1 MKKVYTNLKTEVNKM
16 FELADNEKI
25 GIYVKEKIGE
35 KFKKQRHFCKR
46 YLECE
51 GKELNDDEIRKVQ
64 NRLIQI
70 IKGNKSIQ
78 IYDLPIFCELLD
90 VTCEEILSAG
100 ENFAESSKRMTN
112 YSIAF
117 SNDENEWLKYI
128 NREDKLILNSD
139 EYGNTVI
146 DYAIKFKNYKFLK
159 FLIEKGFIWFDCG
172 DCNKYALTFGAGTS
186 IKKRKFVGIDDVL
199 QYDLATE
206 DELRKEI
213 IALAVQN
220 KDIDILDKM
229 RARELPT
236 LYVEAHYLSGSY
248 PNIKKYYNKNL
259 VNSIIEADYEIIDY
273 FTDEFEIIDHV
284 KYKDKSKR
292 FHTFMFPFI
301 SDVVNGLINN
311 NSSFTEIALKKI
323 ILHNQKTYDSLISLI
338 DNCIATNLDRCN
350 FEHTEYY
357 EKEITKSVLKYFD
370 YNDDGNIVSFSD
382 TLNTK
387 RIITNIVYVDAES
400 SNPLINHLIGEINNL
415 FDMIVNIKN
424 KYIANEEN

>member
-1 MKKVYTNLKTEVNKM
+1 M

-25 GIYVKEKIGE
+25 GIYLKEKIGE

-46 YLECE
+46 YLECK
-51 GKELNDDEIRKVQ
+51 GKVLNDDEIRKVQ

-100 ENFAESSKRMTN
+100 ENFAESSKRITN

-146 DYAIKFKNYKFLK
+146 DYAIRFKNYKFLK

-172 DCNKYALTFGAGTS
+172 DCNKYALTFGAETS
-186 IKKRKFVGIDDVL
+186 IKKRKFAGIDDAL

-213 IALAVQN
+213 IALAIQN

-323 ILHNQKTYDSLISLI
+323 ILHNQKTYDLLIDLI

-387 RIITNIVYVDAES
+387 GIITNIVYVDAES

-415 FDMIVNIKN
+415 FDVIINIKN
-424 KYIANEEN
+424 KYIANEDN

>member
-1 MKKVYTNLKTEVNKM
+1 M
-16 FELADNEKI
+16 FELANNEKI
-25 GIYVKEKIGE
+25 GIYLKEKIGE

-172 DCNKYALTFGAGTS
+172 DLNEYAFTFGAGTS
-186 IKKRKFVGIDDVL
+186 IEKRKSFKIDNSL
-199 QYDLATE
+199 QYNLE
-206 DELRKEI
+206 MKDELRKEI

-220 KDIDILDKM
+220 KDINILDKM

-236 LYVEAHYLSGSY
+236 LYVEAHYLSGSH

-292 FHTFMFPFI
+292 CHTFMFPFI

-311 NSSFTEIALKKI
+311 NNGFTEIALKKI
-323 ILHNQKTYDSLISLI
+323 ISHNQKTYDLLIALI
-338 DNCIATNLDRCN
+338 DNCITTNLDRCN

-357 EKEITKSVLKYFD
+357 EKEITKLVLKYFD

-387 RIITNIVYVDAES
+387 GIITNIVYVDAES
-400 SNPLINHLIGEINNL
+400 SNPLINHLIEELNNL
-415 FDMIVNIKN
+415 FDKIVNIKN

>member
-1 MKKVYTNLKTEVNKM
+1 M

-25 GIYVKEKIGE
+25 GIYLKEKIGE

-46 YLECE
+46 YLECK
-51 GKELNDDEIRKVQ
+51 GKVLNDDEIRKVQ

-100 ENFAESSKRMTN
+100 ENFAESSKRITN

-117 SNDENEWLKYI
+117 SNDENEWLEYI

-172 DCNKYALTFGAGTS
+172 DLNEYAFTFGAGTS
-186 IKKRKFVGIDDVL
+186 IEKRKSFKIDNSL
-199 QYDLATE
+199 QYNLE
-206 DELRKEI
+206 MKDELRKEI

-236 LYVEAHYLSGSY
+236 LYVEAHYLSGTH

-259 VNSIIEADYEIIDY
+259 VNSIIKADYEIIDY
-273 FTDEFEIIDHV
+273 FTDEFEIIDKV
-284 KYKDKSKR
+284 KYRNKIKR
-292 FHTFMFPFI
+292 CDTYLFPFI
-301 SDVVNGLINN
+301 SDVVNG
-311 NSSFTEIALKKI
+311 
-323 ILHNQKTYDSLISLI
+323 
-338 DNCIATNLDRCN
+338 
-350 FEHTEYY
+350 
-357 EKEITKSVLKYFD
+357 
-370 YNDDGNIVSFSD
+370 
-382 TLNTK
+382 
-387 RIITNIVYVDAES
+387 
-400 SNPLINHLIGEINNL
+400 
-415 FDMIVNIKN
+415 
-424 KYIANEEN
+424 

>member
-1 MKKVYTNLKTEVNKM
+1 M

-25 GIYVKEKIGE
+25 GIYLKEKIGE

-146 DYAIKFKNYKFLK
+146 DYAIRFKNYKFLK

-186 IKKRKFVGIDDVL
+186 IEKRKFAGIDDAL

-323 ILHNQKTYDSLISLI
+323 ILHNQKTYDLLIDLI

-387 RIITNIVYVDAES
+387 GIITNIVYVDAES
-400 SNPLINHLIGEINNL
+400 SNPLINHLIEELNNL
-415 FDMIVNIKN
+415 FDKIINIKK
-424 KYIANEEN
+424 KYIPDEEV

>member
-1 MKKVYTNLKTEVNKM
+1 M

-25 GIYVKEKIGE
+25 GIYLKEKIGE

-46 YLECE
+46 YLECT

-100 ENFAESSKRMTN
+100 ENFAESSKRITN

-172 DCNKYALTFGAGTS
+172 DCNKYALTFGAGTN
-186 IKKRKFVGIDDVL
+186 IKKRKFSEIDVAL
-199 QYDLATE
+199 QYDLGME

-236 LYVEAHYLSGSY
+236 LYIEAHYLSGSH
-248 PNIKKYYNKNL
+248 PNIKNYYNKNL

-292 FHTFMFPFI
+292 CHTFLFPFI

-323 ILHNQKTYDSLISLI
+323 ILHNQKTYDLLIDLI

>member
-1 MKKVYTNLKTEVNKM
+1 M

-25 GIYVKEKIGE
+25 GIYLKEKIGE

-51 GKELNDDEIRKVQ
+51 GKVLNDDEIRKVQ

-146 DYAIKFKNYKFLK
+146 DYAIRFKNYKFLK

-236 LYVEAHYLSGSY
+236 LYIEAHYLSGSH

-292 FHTFMFPFI
+292 CHTFLFPFI

-311 NSSFTEIALKKI
+311 NNGFTEIALKKI
-323 ILHNQKTYDSLISLI
+323 ISHNQKTYDLLIDLI
-338 DNCIATNLDRCN
+338 DNCITTNLDRCN

-387 RIITNIVYVDAES
+387 GIITNIVYVDAES

>member
-1 MKKVYTNLKTEVNKM
+1 M

-25 GIYVKEKIGE
+25 GIYLKEKIGE
-35 KFKKQRHFCKR
+35 KFEKQRHFCKR

-51 GKELNDDEIRKVQ
+51 GKELNDDEIRKMQ

-146 DYAIKFKNYKFLK
+146 DYAIRFKNYKFLK

-186 IKKRKFVGIDDVL
+186 IKKRKFAGIDDAL

-323 ILHNQKTYDSLISLI
+323 ILHNQKTYDLLIDLI

-357 EKEITKSVLKYFD
+357 EKEITKSVLKHLD
-370 YNDDGNIVSFSD
+370 YNDGNIVSFSD

-387 RIITNIVYVDAES
+387 GIITNIVYVDAES
-400 SNPLINHLIGEINNL
+400 SNPLINHLIGEINKL

>member
-1 MKKVYTNLKTEVNKM
+1 M

-25 GIYVKEKIGE
+25 GIYLKEKIGE

-46 YLECE
+46 YLECK
-51 GKELNDDEIRKVQ
+51 GKVLNDDEIRKVQ

-172 DCNKYALTFGAGTS
+172 DLNEYAFTFGAGTS
-186 IKKRKFVGIDDVL
+186 IEKRKFAGIDDVL

-213 IALAVQN
+213 IALAIQN
-220 KDIDILDKM
+220 KDINILDKM

-236 LYVEAHYLSGSY
+236 LYVEAHYLSGTH

-323 ILHNQKTYDSLISLI
+323 ILHNQKTYDLLIDLI

-357 EKEITKSVLKYFD
+357 EKEITKSVLKHFD

-387 RIITNIVYVDAES
+387 GIITNIVYVDAES
-400 SNPLINHLIGEINNL
+400 SNPLINHLIGEINKL

>member
-1 MKKVYTNLKTEVNKM
+1 M

-25 GIYVKEKIGE
+25 GIYLKEKIGE

-46 YLECE
+46 YLECQ
-51 GKELNDDEIRKVQ
+51 GKVLNDDEIRKAQ

-100 ENFAESSKRMTN
+100 ENFAESPKRMTN

-146 DYAIKFKNYKFLK
+146 DYAIRFKNYKFLK

-186 IKKRKFVGIDDVL
+186 IKKRKFAGIDDAL

-323 ILHNQKTYDSLISLI
+323 ILHNQKTYDLLIDLI

-357 EKEITKSVLKYFD
+357 EKEITKSVLKHFD
-370 YNDDGNIVSFSD
+370 YNDGNIVSFSD

-387 RIITNIVYVDAES
+387 GIITNIVYVDAES
-400 SNPLINHLIGEINNL
+400 SNPLINHLIGEINKL

>member
-1 MKKVYTNLKTEVNKM
+1 M

-25 GIYVKEKIGE
+25 GIYLKEKIGE

-46 YLECE
+46 YLECK
-51 GKELNDDEIRKVQ
+51 GKVLNDDEIRKVQ

-100 ENFAESSKRMTN
+100 ENFAESSKRITN

-117 SNDENEWLKYI
+117 SNDENEWLEYI

-146 DYAIKFKNYKFLK
+146 DYAIRFKNYQFLK

-172 DCNKYALTFGAGTS
+172 DLNEYAFTFGAGTS
-186 IKKRKFVGIDDVL
+186 IEKRKSFKIDNSL
-199 QYDLATE
+199 QYNLE
-206 DELRKEI
+206 MKDELRKEI

-236 LYVEAHYLSGSY
+236 LYVEAHYLSGTH

-259 VNSIIEADYEIIDY
+259 VNSIIKADYEIIDY
-273 FTDEFEIIDHV
+273 FTDEFEIIDKV
-284 KYKDKSKR
+284 KYRNKIKR
-292 FHTFMFPFI
+292 CDTYLFPFI

-311 NSSFTEIALKKI
+311 NNGFTEIALKKI
-323 ILHNQKTYDSLISLI
+323 ILHNQNTYDLLISLI
-338 DNCIATNLDRCN
+338 DNCITTNLDRCN

-370 YNDDGNIVSFSD
+370 YIDDGNIVSFSD

-387 RIITNIVYVDAES
+387 GIITNIVYVDAES

>member
-1 MKKVYTNLKTEVNKM
+1 M

-25 GIYVKEKIGE
+25 GIYLKEKIGE
-35 KFKKQRHFCKR
+35 KFEKQRHFCKR
-46 YLECE
+46 YLECT
-51 GKELNDDEIRKVQ
+51 GKELNDDEIRKMQ

-100 ENFAESSKRMTN
+100 ENFAESSKRITN

-172 DCNKYALTFGAGTS
+172 DCNKYALTFGAETS
-186 IKKRKFVGIDDVL
+186 IKKRKFAGIDDAL

-311 NSSFTEIALKKI
+311 NNGFTEIALKKI
-323 ILHNQKTYDSLISLI
+323 ILHNQKTYDLLIDLI

-387 RIITNIVYVDAES
+387 GIITNIVYVDAES

>member
-1 MKKVYTNLKTEVNKM
+1 M

-25 GIYVKEKIGE
+25 GIYLKEKIGE

-46 YLECE
+46 YLECK
-51 GKELNDDEIRKVQ
+51 GKVLNDDEIRKVQ

-100 ENFAESSKRMTN
+100 ENFAESPKRMTN

-117 SNDENEWLKYI
+117 SNDENEWLEYI

-146 DYAIKFKNYKFLK
+146 DYAIRFKNYKFLK

-186 IKKRKFVGIDDVL
+186 VKKRKFAGIDDVL

-323 ILHNQKTYDSLISLI
+323 ILHNQKTYDLLIDLI

-387 RIITNIVYVDAES
+387 GIITNIVHVDAES

-415 FDMIVNIKN
+415 FDVIINIKN
-424 KYIANEEN
+424 KYIANEDN

>member
-357 EKEITKSVLKYFD
+357 EKEITKLVLKYFD

-387 RIITNIVYVDAES
+387 GIIKNIVYVDAES
-400 SNPLINHLIGEINNL
+400 SNHLINHLIGEINNL

>member
-1 MKKVYTNLKTEVNKM
+1 M

-25 GIYVKEKIGE
+25 GIYLKEKIGE

-46 YLECE
+46 YLECK
-51 GKELNDDEIRKVQ
+51 GKVLNDDEIRKVQ

-146 DYAIKFKNYKFLK
+146 DYAIRFKNYKFLK

-213 IALAVQN
+213 IALAIQN

-323 ILHNQKTYDSLISLI
+323 ILHNQK
-338 DNCIATNLDRCN
+338 
-350 FEHTEYY
+350 H
-357 EKEITKSVLKYFD
+357 
-370 YNDDGNIVSFSD
+370 
-382 TLNTK
+382 
-387 RIITNIVYVDAES
+387 
-400 SNPLINHLIGEINNL
+400 
-415 FDMIVNIKN
+415 MICL
-424 KYIANEEN
+424 

>member
-1 MKKVYTNLKTEVNKM
+1 M
-16 FELADNEKI
+16 FELANNEKI
-25 GIYVKEKIGE
+25 GIYLKEKIGE

-128 NREDKLILNSD
+128 NRGDKLILNSD

-146 DYAIKFKNYKFLK
+146 DYAIRFKNYKFLK

-186 IKKRKFVGIDDVL
+186 IKKRKFAGIDDAL

-273 FTDEFEIIDHV
+273 FTDEFEIIVHV

-323 ILHNQKTYDSLISLI
+323 ILHNQKTYDLLIDLI

-357 EKEITKSVLKYFD
+357 EKEITKSVLKHFD
-370 YNDDGNIVSFSD
+370 YNDGNIVSFSD

-387 RIITNIVYVDAES
+387 GIITNIVYVDAES
-400 SNPLINHLIGEINNL
+400 SNPLINHLIGEINKL

>member
-1 MKKVYTNLKTEVNKM
+1 M

-25 GIYVKEKIGE
+25 GIYLKEKIGE

-100 ENFAESSKRMTN
+100 ENFAESSKRITN

-117 SNDENEWLKYI
+117 SNDENEWLEYI

-146 DYAIKFKNYKFLK
+146 DYAIRFKNYKFLK

-186 IKKRKFVGIDDVL
+186 IKKRKFAGIDDAL

-213 IALAVQN
+213 IALAIQN

-236 LYVEAHYLSGSY
+236 LYVEAHYLSGSH

-259 VNSIIEADYEIIDY
+259 VNSIIKADYEIIDY

-323 ILHNQKTYDSLISLI
+323 ILHNQKTYDLLIDLI

-387 RIITNIVYVDAES
+387 RIITNIVYVYVDAES
-400 SNPLINHLIGEINNL
+400 SNPLINHLIGEINKL

>member
-1 MKKVYTNLKTEVNKM
+1 M

-25 GIYVKEKIGE
+25 GIYLKEKIGE

-46 YLECE
+46 YLECK
-51 GKELNDDEIRKVQ
+51 GKVLNDDEIRKVQ

-100 ENFAESSKRMTN
+100 ENFAESSKRITN

-146 DYAIKFKNYKFLK
+146 DYAIRFKNYKFLK

-172 DCNKYALTFGAGTS
+172 DCNKYALTFGAETS
-186 IKKRKFVGIDDVL
+186 IKKRKFAGIDDAL

-213 IALAVQN
+213 IALAIQN

-311 NSSFTEIALKKI
+311 NNGFTEIALKKI
-323 ILHNQKTYDSLISLI
+323 ILHNQKTYDLLIDLI

-387 RIITNIVYVDAES
+387 GIITNIVYVDAES

>member
-1 MKKVYTNLKTEVNKM
+1 M
-16 FELADNEKI
+16 FELANNEKI
-25 GIYVKEKIGE
+25 GIYIKEKIGE

-146 DYAIKFKNYKFLK
+146 DYAIRFKNYKFLK

-186 IKKRKFVGIDDVL
+186 IKKRKFAGIDDAL

-323 ILHNQKTYDSLISLI
+323 ILHNQKTYDLLIDLI

-357 EKEITKSVLKYFD
+357 EKEITKSVLKHFD
-370 YNDDGNIVSFSD
+370 YNDGNIVSFSD

-387 RIITNIVYVDAES
+387 GIITNIVYVDAES
-400 SNPLINHLIGEINNL
+400 SNPLINHLIGEINKL

>member
-1 MKKVYTNLKTEVNKM
+1 M

-25 GIYVKEKIGE
+25 GIYLKEKIGE

-46 YLECE
+46 YLECQ
-51 GKELNDDEIRKVQ
+51 GKVLNDDEIRKVQ

-100 ENFAESSKRMTN
+100 ENFAESPKRMTN

-117 SNDENEWLKYI
+117 SNDENEWLEYI

-146 DYAIKFKNYKFLK
+146 DYAIRFKNYQFLK

-172 DCNKYALTFGAGTS
+172 DLNEYAFTFGAGTS
-186 IKKRKFVGIDDVL
+186 IEKRKSFKIDNSL
-199 QYDLATE
+199 QYNLE
-206 DELRKEI
+206 MKDELRKEI

-236 LYVEAHYLSGSY
+236 LYVEAHYLSGTH

-259 VNSIIEADYEIIDY
+259 VNSIIKADYEIIDY
-273 FTDEFEIIDHV
+273 FTNEFEIIDKV
-284 KYKDKSKR
+284 KYRNKIKR
-292 FHTFMFPFI
+292 CDTYLFPFI

-311 NSSFTEIALKKI
+311 NNGFAEIALKKI
-323 ILHNQKTYDSLISLI
+323 ILHNQNTYDLLISLI
-338 DNCIATNLDRCN
+338 DNCITTNLDRCN

-370 YNDDGNIVSFSD
+370 YIDDGNIVSFSD

-387 RIITNIVYVDAES
+387 GIITNIVYVDAES
-400 SNPLINHLIGEINNL
+400 SNPLINHLIEELNNL
-415 FDMIVNIKN
+415 FDKIINIKK
-424 KYIANEEN
+424 KYIPDEEV

>member
-1 MKKVYTNLKTEVNKM
+1 M
-16 FELADNEKI
+16 FELANNEKI
-25 GIYVKEKIGE
+25 GIYLKEKIGE
-35 KFKKQRHFCKR
+35 KFEKQRHFCKR
-46 YLECE
+46 YLECT

-128 NREDKLILNSD
+128 NREDKLIVNSD

-172 DCNKYALTFGAGTS
+172 DLNEYAFTFGAGTS
-186 IKKRKFVGIDDVL
+186 IEKRKSFKIDNSL
-199 QYDLATE
+199 QYNLE
-206 DELRKEI
+206 MKDELRKEI

-236 LYVEAHYLSGSY
+236 LYVEAHYLSGSH

-273 FTDEFEIIDHV
+273 FTDEFKIIDHV

-292 FHTFMFPFI
+292 CHTFMFPFI

-311 NSSFTEIALKKI
+311 NNGFTEIALKKI
-323 ILHNQKTYDSLISLI
+323 ISHNQKTYDSLISLI
-338 DNCIATNLDRCN
+338 DNCITTNLDRYN
-350 FEHTEYY
+350 IEHTEYY

-387 RIITNIVYVDAES
+387 EIITNIVYVDAES
-400 SNPLINHLIGEINNL
+400 SNPLINHLIGEINKL

>member
-1 MKKVYTNLKTEVNKM
+1 M

-25 GIYVKEKIGE
+25 GIYLKEKIGE

-46 YLECE
+46 YLECK
-51 GKELNDDEIRKVQ
+51 GKVLNDDEIRKVQ

-100 ENFAESSKRMTN
+100 ENFAESPKRMTN

-117 SNDENEWLKYI
+117 SNDENEWLEYI

-146 DYAIKFKNYKFLK
+146 DYAIRFKNYQFLK

-172 DCNKYALTFGAGTS
+172 DLNEYAFTFGAGTN
-186 IKKRKFVGIDDVL
+186 IEKRKSFKIDNSL
-199 QYDLATE
+199 QYNLE
-206 DELRKEI
+206 MKDELRKEI

-236 LYVEAHYLSGSY
+236 LYVEAHYLSGTH

-259 VNSIIEADYEIIDY
+259 VNSIIKADYEIIDY
-273 FTDEFEIIDHV
+273 FTNEFEIIDKV
-284 KYKDKSKR
+284 KYRNKIKR
-292 FHTFMFPFI
+292 CDTYLFPFI

-311 NSSFTEIALKKI
+311 NNGFAEIALKKI
-323 ILHNQKTYDSLISLI
+323 ILHNQNTYDLLISLI
-338 DNCIATNLDRCN
+338 DNCITTNLDRCN

-370 YNDDGNIVSFSD
+370 YIDDGNIVSFSD

-387 RIITNIVYVDAES
+387 GIITNIVYVDAES
-400 SNPLINHLIGEINNL
+400 SNPLINHLIEELNNL
-415 FDMIVNIKN
+415 FDKIINIKK
-424 KYIANEEN
+424 KYIPDEEV

>member
-1 MKKVYTNLKTEVNKM
+1 M
-16 FELADNEKI
+16 FELANNEKI
-25 GIYVKEKIGE
+25 GIYLKEKIGE

-146 DYAIKFKNYKFLK
+146 DYAIRFKNYKFLK

-186 IKKRKFVGIDDVL
+186 IKKRKFAGIDDAL

-323 ILHNQKTYDSLISLI
+323 ILHNQKTYDLLIDLI

-357 EKEITKSVLKYFD
+357 EKEITKSVLKHFD
-370 YNDDGNIVSFSD
+370 YNDGNIVSFSN

-387 RIITNIVYVDAES
+387 GIITNIVYVDAES
-400 SNPLINHLIGEINNL
+400 SNPLINHLIGEINKL

>member
-1 MKKVYTNLKTEVNKM
+1 M

-25 GIYVKEKIGE
+25 GIYLKEKIGE

-46 YLECE
+46 YLECQ
-51 GKELNDDEIRKVQ
+51 GKVLNDDEIRKVQ

-100 ENFAESSKRMTN
+100 ENFAESPKRMTN

-146 DYAIKFKNYKFLK
+146 DYAIRFKNYKFLK

-323 ILHNQKTYDSLISLI
+323 ILHNQKTYDLLIDLI

-357 EKEITKSVLKYFD
+357 EKEITKLVLKYFD

-387 RIITNIVYVDAES
+387 GIITNIVYVDAES

>member
-1 MKKVYTNLKTEVNKM
+1 M
-16 FELADNEKI
+16 FELANNEKI
-25 GIYVKEKIGE
+25 GIYLKEKIGE

-46 YLECE
+46 YLECK
-51 GKELNDDEIRKVQ
+51 GKVLNDDEIRKVQ

-100 ENFAESSKRMTN
+100 ENFAENSKRMTN

-146 DYAIKFKNYKFLK
+146 DYAIRFKNYKFLK

-172 DCNKYALTFGAGTS
+172 DCNKYALTFGAETS
-186 IKKRKFVGIDDVL
+186 IKKRKFAGIDDAL

-213 IALAVQN
+213 IALAIQN

-323 ILHNQKTYDSLISLI
+323 ILHNQKTYDLLIDLI

-387 RIITNIVYVDAES
+387 GIITNIVYVDAES

>member
-1 MKKVYTNLKTEVNKM
+1 M

-25 GIYVKEKIGE
+25 GIYLKEKIGE

-100 ENFAESSKRMTN
+100 ENFAESSKRITN

-117 SNDENEWLKYI
+117 SNDENEWLEYI

-146 DYAIKFKNYKFLK
+146 DYAIRFKNYKFLK

-186 IKKRKFVGIDDVL
+186 IKKRKFAGIDDAL

-213 IALAVQN
+213 IALAIQN

-236 LYVEAHYLSGSY
+236 LYVEAHYLSGSH
-248 PNIKKYYNKNL
+248 PNMKKYYNKNL
-259 VNSIIEADYEIIDY
+259 VNSIIKADYEIIDY

-323 ILHNQKTYDSLISLI
+323 ILHNQKTYDLLIDLI

-387 RIITNIVYVDAES
+387 RIITNIVYVYVDAES
-400 SNPLINHLIGEINNL
+400 SNPLINHLIGEINKL

>member
-1 MKKVYTNLKTEVNKM
+1 M

-25 GIYVKEKIGE
+25 GIYLKEKIGE

-46 YLECE
+46 YLECQ
-51 GKELNDDEIRKVQ
+51 GKVLNDDEIRKVQ

-100 ENFAESSKRMTN
+100 ENFAESPKRMTN

-117 SNDENEWLKYI
+117 SNDENEWLEYI

-146 DYAIKFKNYKFLK
+146 DYAIRFKNYQFLK

-172 DCNKYALTFGAGTS
+172 DLNEYAFTFGAGTS
-186 IKKRKFVGIDDVL
+186 IEKRKSFKIDNSL
-199 QYDLATE
+199 QYNLE
-206 DELRKEI
+206 MKDELRKEI

-236 LYVEAHYLSGSY
+236 LYVEAHYLSGTH

-259 VNSIIEADYEIIDY
+259 VNSIIKADYEIIDY
-273 FTDEFEIIDHV
+273 FTNEFEIIDKV
-284 KYKDKSKR
+284 KYRNKIKR
-292 FHTFMFPFI
+292 CDTFLFPFI

-311 NSSFTEIALKKI
+311 NNGFAEIALKKI
-323 ILHNQKTYDSLISLI
+323 ILHNQNTYDLLISLI
-338 DNCIATNLDRCN
+338 DNCITTNLDRCN

-370 YNDDGNIVSFSD
+370 YIDDGNIVSFSD

-387 RIITNIVYVDAES
+387 GIITNIVYVDAES
-400 SNPLINHLIGEINNL
+400 SNPLINHLIEELNNL
-415 FDMIVNIKN
+415 FDKIINIKK
-424 KYIANEEN
+424 KYIPDEEV